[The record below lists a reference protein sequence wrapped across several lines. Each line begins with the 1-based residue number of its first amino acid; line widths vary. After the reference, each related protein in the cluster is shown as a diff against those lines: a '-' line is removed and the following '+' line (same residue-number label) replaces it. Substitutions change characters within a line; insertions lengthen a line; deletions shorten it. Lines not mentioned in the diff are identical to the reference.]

1 MKWSKIL
8 LIIGALVLVIGAV
21 MSQLETFNSYSNYVL
36 VAGAVIMFF
45 RGAVRH
51 RERDDEN
58 LDKK

>member
-45 RGAVRH
+45 RGAVRY